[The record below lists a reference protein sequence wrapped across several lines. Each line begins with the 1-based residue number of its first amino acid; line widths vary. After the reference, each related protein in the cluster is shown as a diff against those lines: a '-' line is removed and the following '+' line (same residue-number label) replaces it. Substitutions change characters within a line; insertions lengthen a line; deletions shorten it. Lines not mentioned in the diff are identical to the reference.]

1 MRTYISTI
9 FYFLGD
15 LISKLLQYNITN
27 IIFYPIYRRLML
39 ISISFDKD
47 NIVWENSEKKESA
60 RINFIAK
67 LKT

>member
-1 MRTYISTI
+1 MQTYFSIV

-39 ISISFDKD
+39 ISISFDKN
-47 NIVWENSEKKESA
+47 NIVWENSEKKESE
-60 RINFIAK
+60 RINFIVK
-67 LKT
+67 LKR

>member
-15 LISKLLQYNITN
+15 SISKLLQYNITN

-39 ISISFDKD
+39 ISISFDKN
-47 NIVWENSEKKESA
+47 NIVWENSEKKENE

-67 LKT
+67 LKR

>member
-15 LISKLLQYNITN
+15 VISKLLQYNITN

-39 ISISFDKD
+39 ISISFDKN

>member
-1 MRTYISTI
+1 MKTYISTI

-15 LISKLLQYNITN
+15 VISKLLQYNITN

-39 ISISFDKD
+39 ISISFDKN
-47 NIVWENSEKKESA
+47 NIVWENSEKKESE

-67 LKT
+67 LKR

>member
-39 ISISFDKD
+39 ISISFDKN

>member
-27 IIFYPIYRRLML
+27 IIFYPIYRRIML
-39 ISISFDKD
+39 ISISFDK
-47 NIVWENSEKKESA
+47 NNVVWENSEKKESA